1 MARKKRAM
9 SSQKASRVKK
19 QGHQNE
25 ENFSQLIGGQV
36 SRSQQ
41 EKTDVTDRQ
50 QKRHSVKSGTWWQI
64 FLYAQSRLEN
74 NTILQALGNLAPLM
88 RRCLDAFPPTHQEYK
103 ANKHPCKMR
112 LQEPMR
118 LLAAELQK
126 EEILKLFLIKSLFN
140 GEEVNYL
147 SILREKQKR
156 PYHIL
161 PQKEVVATLTENIV
175 IVNSKKRGAGQY
187 DAQKVIFRRH
197 KAGKLK
203 NVGEIEVRTD
213 EKNYGRIKCRFNASE
228 ITDLLTQSIPC
239 KPQLGGRIL
248 VYGRARQTF
257 KEPVQRTFKKDSE

>member
-1 MARKKRAM
+1 M
-9 SSQKASRVKK
+9 SSKKASQVKR

-25 ENFSQLIGGQV
+25 ENFAQLIGGQV
-36 SRSQQ
+36 YRFQQ
-41 EKTDVTDRQ
+41 DKTDVTDQQ
-50 QKRHSVKSGTWWQI
+50 QKRHSVKGGTWWQI

-88 RRCLDAFPPTHQEYK
+88 RKCLDAFPPTYQEYK
-103 ANKHPCKMR
+103 TNKHSSKMR

-126 EEILKLFLIKSLFN
+126 ERILELFLIKSLFN

-147 SILREKQKR
+147 SILRKQQKR

-161 PQKEVVATLTENIV
+161 PQKEVVATLTTNLV
-175 IVNSKKRGAGQY
+175 IVNSKKRGAGQH

-213 EKNYGRIKCRFNASE
+213 EKNYRKIKCRFNASE
-228 ITDLLTQSIPC
+228 ITDLLTQSMPC
-239 KPQLGGRIL
+239 KPQLGGRVL
-248 VYGRARQTF
+248 VYGRARKTF
-257 KEPVQRTFKKDSE
+257 REPVKRTFTRETE

>member
-1 MARKKRAM
+1 M
-9 SSQKASRVKK
+9 SSKKASQVKR
-19 QGHQNE
+19 QGHLNE
-25 ENFSQLIGGQV
+25 KNFAQLIGGQV
-36 SRSQQ
+36 YRFQQ
-41 EKTDVTDRQ
+41 DKTDVTDQQ
-50 QKRHSVKSGTWWQI
+50 QKRHSVKGGTWWQI

-74 NTILQALGNLAPLM
+74 NTIFQALGNLAPLM
-88 RRCLDAFPPTHQEYK
+88 RRCLHAFPPTRQEYK
-103 ANKHPCKMR
+103 ANEHSIKMK

-118 LLAAELQK
+118 LLAAELQQEK
-126 EEILKLFLIKSLFN
+126 ILELFLLKSLFN
-140 GEEVNYL
+140 GEEVDYL
-147 SILREKQKR
+147 SILRKKQKK

-161 PQKEVVATLTENIV
+161 PRKEVVTTLTKNLV
-175 IVNSKKRGAGQY
+175 IVNSQKRGAGQY

-239 KPQLGGRIL
+239 KTQLGGRIL

-257 KEPVQRTFKKDSE
+257 KEPVQRIFKKDSE